1 MTFHFCINP
10 KHNKAVSTTDAG
22 WFCRFPQTEPN
33 HFWQTLIMLGSG
45 GSVGDFSLQPGSGF
59 GGSYSSSIPKK
70 GLFLFFIYH
79 PFFWW
84 PTQCSSRSR
93 LIPTIRQ
100 RNVPLQNR
108 IHPSQD
114 TNHQYKP
121 LALLVAPTCQYRPVA
136 TVRGCHPPIE
146 PRSHR

>member
-1 MTFHFCINP
+1 MVYLENNVYIQIQLSRGSIGKELPDMPSSVSHCICHRPSQLARVHSPQYLQQIYQQSLCQDLQQTFRPPF
-10 KHNKAVSTTDAG
+10 TDAG

-79 PFFWW
+79 PFFW
-84 PTQCSSRSR
+84 
-93 LIPTIRQ
+93 
-100 RNVPLQNR
+100 
-108 IHPSQD
+108 
-114 TNHQYKP
+114 
-121 LALLVAPTCQYRPVA
+121 
-136 TVRGCHPPIE
+136 
-146 PRSHR
+146 